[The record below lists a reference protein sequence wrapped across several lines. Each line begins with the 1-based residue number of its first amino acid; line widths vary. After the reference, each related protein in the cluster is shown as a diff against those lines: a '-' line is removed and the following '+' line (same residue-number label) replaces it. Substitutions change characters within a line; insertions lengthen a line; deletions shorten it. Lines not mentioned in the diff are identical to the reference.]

1 MTITFRIQYHTT
13 WGETLRA
20 LIDDGPETELS
31 TVDGNVWQGQ
41 THFRPAHPDAPVSYR
56 YAVYRD
62 GHPVRV
68 EFGAMP
74 STGTDTPFAWSS
86 VQSRTPSARWTMI
99 RATISC
105 KTPGATCPRIP
116 TASAPPSATQVKKAR
131 ERHSCSPQA
140 TRASSSASC
149 VLPETRNAAHWPYPA
164 TARRWETGQLPPRSG
179 CRRYAPTC
187 GNWPWTPLS

>member
-1 MTITFRIQYHTT
+1 MMDPKPSCPPWT
-13 WGETLRA
+13 ETYGKVKPISVLPIPM
-20 LIDDGPETELS
+20 LPSPT
-31 TVDGNVWQGQ
+31 
-41 THFRPAHPDAPVSYR
+41 
-56 YAVYRD
+56 
-62 GHPVRV
+62 
-68 EFGAMP
+68 AMP

-86 VQSRTPSARWTMI
+86 VPSRTPSARWTMI

-187 GNWPWTPLS
+187 GNWPWTPLSYPPPSNTNM